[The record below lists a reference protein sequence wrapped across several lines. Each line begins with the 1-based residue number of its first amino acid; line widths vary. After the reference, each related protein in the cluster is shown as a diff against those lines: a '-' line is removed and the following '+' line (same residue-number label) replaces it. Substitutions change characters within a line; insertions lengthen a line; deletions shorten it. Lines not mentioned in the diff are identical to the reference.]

1 MLIVF
6 HLRTS
11 YSKATGIRRT
21 NVIRVE
27 MLSTGDEVLHGQIVD
42 TNAAWLADILFQHGL
57 PMTSRTTVGD
67 ALESLVSTLQARSQ
81 QADVLI
87 VNGGLGPTSDDLSAL
102 AAAQACGVELELQ
115 QAWLTQ
121 MEAWFASR
129 GRVMAASNRKQA
141 EIPANAELI
150 DNPVGTACGFALQL
164 NRCWMFFTPGV
175 PSEFKVMVEQ
185 QIIPRLKARF
195 SPPEPPICLRL
206 TTFGRGESDL
216 AAELE
221 PLSLPEGV
229 VMGYRSSMP
238 IIEIKLTGPA
248 SQRVAMEQV
257 WQQVRLQLAECTLYE
272 GTAGLPALLA
282 RELQQRDYQLTLS
295 EQYTAGLLNWQL
307 AAAGVPLRGAQILPP
322 QQETLT
328 QQVARTRELAT
339 QQQATLALS
348 VGDLQQEEIAVA
360 LHAPAGSWGQ
370 RVKFSTGRHN
380 LETRQKVVA
389 MMAMNMLRRWLH
401 GSEVTTGHG
410 WIDVIETVRQ

>member
-1 MLIVF
+1 M
-6 HLRTS
+6 
-11 YSKATGIRRT
+11 
-21 NVIRVE
+21 IRVE

-42 TNAAWLADILFQHGL
+42 TNAAWLADVLFQHGL

-67 ALESLVSTLQARSQ
+67 SLDSLIATLQARSHE
-81 QADVLI
+81 ADVLI

-102 AAAQACGVELELQ
+102 AAAQACGVELEMQ
-115 QAWLTQ
+115 QGWLEQ

-141 EIPANAELI
+141 EIPASAELI

-185 QIIPRLKARF
+185 QIIPRLKAKF
-195 SPPEPPICLRL
+195 TPPEPPVCLRL
-206 TTFGRGESDL
+206 TTFGRGESDI

-221 PLSLPEGV
+221 SLPLPEGV

-248 SQRVAMEQV
+248 SQRVAMEQA
-257 WQQVRLQLAECTLYE
+257 WQQVRLLLAECTIFE
-272 GTAGLPALLA
+272 GTEGLPALLA
-282 RELQQRDYQLTLS
+282 RELTQRGVALAVS
-295 EQYTAGLLNWQL
+295 EQYTAGLLYWQL
-307 AAAGVPLRGAQILPP
+307 AAASVPLRGADILPSRP
-322 QQETLT
+322 ETLE
-328 QQVARTRELAT
+328 QQVARTGQLAT
-339 QQQATLALS
+339 QQQAALALS
-348 VGDLQQEEIAVA
+348 VGSLDQEEIAIA
-360 LHAPAGSWGQ
+360 LHTPEGSVGQ

-401 GSEVTTGHG
+401 GSEVSTGHG
-410 WIDVIETVRQ
+410 WIDVVETIRQ

>member
-1 MLIVF
+1 M
-6 HLRTS
+6 
-11 YSKATGIRRT
+11 IR
-21 NVIRVE
+21 IE

-42 TNAAWLADILFQHGL
+42 TNAAWLADILFQQGL

-67 ALESLVSTLQARSQ
+67 SLESLIDTLQTRSHE
-81 QADVLI
+81 ADVLI

-102 AAAQACGVELELQ
+102 AAARACGVELEMQ
-115 QAWLTQ
+115 QDWLAQ

-164 NRCWMFFTPGV
+164 NRCWIFFTPGV

-185 QIIPRLKARF
+185 QIIPRLKAKF

-206 TTFGRGESDL
+206 TTFGRGESDI

-221 PLSLPEGV
+221 PLALPEGV

-257 WQQVRLQLAECTLYE
+257 WQQVRLLLAECTIFE
-272 GTAGLPALLA
+272 GTEGLPALLA
-282 RELQQRDYQLTLS
+282 RELTQRGEQLAVS
-295 EQYTAGLLNWQL
+295 EQYTAGLLYWQL
-307 AAAGVPLRGAQILPP
+307 AAASVPLRGADILPST
-322 QQETLT
+322 QETLE
-328 QQVARTRELAT
+328 QQVTRTRELAA
-339 QQQATLALS
+339 QQQAALALS
-348 VGDLQQEEIAVA
+348 VGSLEQETISVA
-360 LHAPAGSWGQ
+360 LHTPDGGFGQ

-389 MMAMNMLRRWLH
+389 MMAMNILRRWLH
-401 GSEVTTGHG
+401 GSEVSTGHG
-410 WIDVIETVRQ
+410 WIDVVETVRQ

>member
-1 MLIVF
+1 M
-6 HLRTS
+6 
-11 YSKATGIRRT
+11 
-21 NVIRVE
+21 IRVE

-42 TNAAWLADILFQHGL
+42 TNAAWLADMLFQQGL

-67 ALESLVSTLQARSQ
+67 SLESLIATLQARSRE
-81 QADVLI
+81 ADVLI

-102 AAAQACGVELELQ
+102 AAARACGVELEVQ
-115 QAWLTQ
+115 QEWLEQ

-185 QIIPRLKARF
+185 QIIPRLKAKF

-206 TTFGRGESDL
+206 TTFGRGESDI

-221 PLSLPEGV
+221 PLALPEGV

-257 WQQVRLQLAECTLYE
+257 WQQVRLQLAECTIFE
-272 GTAGLPALLA
+272 GTEGLPALLA
-282 RELQQRDYQLTLS
+282 RELEQRGEQLAVS
-295 EQYTAGLLNWQL
+295 EQYTAGLLYWQL
-307 AAAGVPLRGAQILPP
+307 AGASVPLRGADILPSG
-322 QQETLT
+322 QETLE
-328 QQVARTRELAT
+328 QQVIRTRELAA
-339 QQQATLALS
+339 QQQAALALS
-348 VGDLQQEEIAVA
+348 VGSLEQEEISVA
-360 LHAPAGSWGQ
+360 LHTPDGSFGQ

-401 GSEVTTGHG
+401 GSEVSTGHG
-410 WIDVIETVRQ
+410 WIDVVETVRQ

>member
-1 MLIVF
+1 MM
-6 HLRTS
+6 
-11 YSKATGIRRT
+11 
-21 NVIRVE
+21 RVE

-42 TNAAWLADILFQHGL
+42 TNAAWLADVLFQQGL

-67 ALESLVSTLQARSQ
+67 SLESLIATLQARSHE
-81 QADVLI
+81 ADVLI

-102 AAAQACGVELELQ
+102 AAARACGVELEMQ
-115 QAWLTQ
+115 HAWLAQ

-141 EIPANAELI
+141 EIPAGAELI

-164 NRCWMFFTPGV
+164 NRCWIFFTPGV

-185 QIIPRLKARF
+185 QIIPRLKAKF

-206 TTFGRGESDL
+206 TTFGRGESDI
-216 AAELE
+216 AAGLE
-221 PLSLPEGV
+221 PLPLPEGV

-248 SQRVAMEQV
+248 SQRVAMEQA
-257 WQQVRLQLAECTLYE
+257 WQQVRLQLAECTIFE
-272 GTAGLPALLA
+272 GTEGLPALLA
-282 RELQQRDYQLTLS
+282 RELEQRGAQLAVS
-295 EQYTAGLLNWQL
+295 EQYTAGLLYWQL
-307 AAAGVPLRGAQILPP
+307 ASASVPLRGADILTP
-322 QQETLT
+322 QPETLEH
-328 QQVARTRELAT
+328 QVARTRQLAA
-339 QQQATLALS
+339 QQQAALALS
-348 VGDLQQEEIAVA
+348 VGSLDQEAISIA
-360 LHAPAGSWGQ
+360 LHTPDGSVGQ

-401 GSEVTTGHG
+401 GSEVSTGHG
-410 WIDVIETVRQ
+410 WIEVVETVRQ

>member
-1 MLIVF
+1 M
-6 HLRTS
+6 
-11 YSKATGIRRT
+11 IR
-21 NVIRVE
+21 IE

-42 TNAAWLADILFQHGL
+42 TNAAWLADILFQQGL

-67 ALESLVSTLQARSQ
+67 SLESLIDTLQTRSHE
-81 QADVLI
+81 ADVLI

-102 AAAQACGVELELQ
+102 AAARACGVELEMQ
-115 QAWLTQ
+115 QDWLAQ

-164 NRCWMFFTPGV
+164 NRCWIFFTPGV

-185 QIIPRLKARF
+185 QIIPRLKAKF

-206 TTFGRGESDL
+206 TTFGRGESDI

-221 PLSLPEGV
+221 PLALPKGV

-257 WQQVRLQLAECTLYE
+257 WQQVRLLLAECTIFE
-272 GTAGLPALLA
+272 GTEGLPALLA
-282 RELQQRDYQLTLS
+282 RELTQRGEQLAVS
-295 EQYTAGLLNWQL
+295 EQYTAGLLYWQL
-307 AAAGVPLRGAQILPP
+307 AAASVPLRGADILPST
-322 QQETLT
+322 QETLE
-328 QQVARTRELAT
+328 QQVTRTRELAA
-339 QQQATLALS
+339 QQQAALALS
-348 VGDLQQEEIAVA
+348 VGSLEQETISVA
-360 LHAPAGSWGQ
+360 LHTPDGGFGQ

-401 GSEVTTGHG
+401 GSEVSTGHG
-410 WIDVIETVRQ
+410 WIDVVETVRQ